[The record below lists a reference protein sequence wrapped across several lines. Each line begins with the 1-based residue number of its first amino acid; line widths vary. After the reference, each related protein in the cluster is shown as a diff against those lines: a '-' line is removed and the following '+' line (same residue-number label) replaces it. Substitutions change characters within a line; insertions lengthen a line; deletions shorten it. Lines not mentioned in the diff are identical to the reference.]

1 MLFDLENELLP
12 MIADIRAESK
22 EQDTNA
28 VMSKIISS
36 NKIPKVSIVGIGG
49 FPLNKINEKYYI
61 FGTEVTKENMH
72 NAIQKQ
78 LGCSAIL
85 TKLNPG
91 GHNVDDLSLLC
102 MENNHTWSYHQVPI
116 TVMFSGF
123 PAFVEVSFGRTAS
136 FLRGGSWVESR
147 YNDSSLSR
155 IFTVPGTLKQWKD
168 YLKFKDSD
176 DFFPIQRE
184 ALTETH
190 RILSYY
196 FPSAIK

>member
-91 GHNVDDLSLLC
+91 GHNV
-102 MENNHTWSYHQVPI
+102 
-116 TVMFSGF
+116 
-123 PAFVEVSFGRTAS
+123 VEVSFGRTAS